1 MEYVDWIHMTQGRA
15 QWQALVNTVMNF
27 RVLWKS
33 ADYFTR
39 RMTIGFSRSLLH
51 GVTRVCCYI
60 SLYICG
66 HMVGVKPT
74 ETF

>member
-33 ADYFTR
+33 ADYFT
-39 RMTIGFSRSLLH
+39 
-51 GVTRVCCYI
+51 
-60 SLYICG
+60 
-66 HMVGVKPT
+66 
-74 ETF
+74 